1 VQERSRTLE
10 EINSLMRT
18 LTLLTLLLPVVL
30 VTEIIQAK
38 EPAKKSRPNVI
49 LILSDDMGY
58 SDLPK
63 FVDADTIHTAR
74 SATNPQ
80 QRDLLPQN
88 PKRYLPSWLFGK

>member
-1 VQERSRTLE
+1 
-10 EINSLMRT
+10 MRT

-49 LILSDDMGY
+49 LILSDDMDY